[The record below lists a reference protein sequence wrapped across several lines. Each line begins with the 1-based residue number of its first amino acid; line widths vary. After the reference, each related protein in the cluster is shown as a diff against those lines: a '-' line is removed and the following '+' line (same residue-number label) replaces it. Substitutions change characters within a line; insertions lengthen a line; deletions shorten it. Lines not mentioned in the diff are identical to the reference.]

1 MTALVVGV
9 LIMTSILAGA
19 PMYLKSIE
27 ALGLQSALQVLSP
40 SNRNV
45 QVSVDRLPLT
55 KRSVVSATEQVD
67 VALRELGN
75 LPISVT
81 QESHTRL
88 HYWGLKSDAI
98 IPGPASDSAILQRFE
113 GFSTH
118 VDYVE
123 GGAPS
128 ELVTQEA
135 AITVAQVAVPVD
147 RAELLGVTVGD
158 DIWIASSTEDPP
170 YLKLQVV
177 GLFTPRD
184 LQEEFW
190 FGLGRE
196 VMDPP
201 SPSLVARPPLPLFL
215 SKDVLFDVVTGGS
228 AAIGAHRWLVQLDFE
243 ELQTQSPSNIAG
255 KVDLLEH
262 ALRRGLPESTVISA
276 LGNPLRSLVRRI
288 SFARIPTLMMGGV
301 LLLAAGY
308 YSIMAAAG
316 MVSRR
321 RVDTARLW
329 GRGTG
334 RRQMANL
341 FFKESMFLVLIPAGV
356 APFVA
361 GATITGIGW
370 LPSYESVLL
379 GSGMP
384 VYLSW
389 HPFAWSFAGAGA
401 VIAYMQW
408 SVWNGGGRSIPA
420 EKMSIFRVDGKPFLQ
435 RYYLDFFFFV
445 FGGLVL
451 WDLSSETS
459 VVTDGGS
466 EVAGVNP
473 LLVVGPAI
481 FLAVAVIISLRV
493 LPPLARLISSGFA
506 RRAPVWVHLISSLFA
521 RVPLTYAW
529 PVAIL
534 GMAAGT
540 VMFSATIA
548 ATLEQSSVDQSGY
561 EVGTDLR
568 IFPVDLSQGPL
579 TGVLNSVRS
588 VEGVRGV
595 SSGLRTVGAIRLGG
609 EGVPFE
615 FLAIEPQYFEDI
627 GVFRNDYSSVPIQNL
642 INDLEYSIPLAP
654 LFVSESAKR
663 VGFRMRSDVIAT
675 DIRASMRLRDA
686 EGFSHSVDLG
696 PVTSREWQ
704 VRMGKLPSTAILP
717 VEVLGLTFFELTPNE
732 IGTPV
737 VIHIDDLMFDLDD
750 GPPVVF
756 ESFDDE
762 KEMGNK
768 TWYPLASVAGV
779 DTSSTIFHYSPGT
792 GETVLSEAGLQISLG
807 IGTDRGVRGV
817 VRASSGTVPVLISQT
832 ALESNDLVAGSETVI
847 NVFNRSVPVR
857 VVNAVEYFPTLEPGD
872 GGFVV
877 ADIQQL
883 WKHLALSS
891 ANSAGVSAEIF
902 VGLVDSNDTNLI
914 DSVSS
919 EIGGLHSVSSR
930 EEIRRMSVV
939 TPLAVAGWQGAS
951 IVTGLIATLLALM
964 GFLTFGSMRPAV
976 DEFNLAVLKALGM
989 SKPSFILITFLEQL
1003 LVLVFGVVAGVTCGF
1018 FMARIAVHAASQTD
1032 IKANTL
1038 PPVVFSTDWI
1048 YVGGFVLTLVLLSSV
1063 IFIVD
1068 VFFLKRIRVVET
1080 IRISGQSG

>member
-27 ALGLQSALQVLSP
+27 ALGLRSALQVLSP

-55 KRSVVSATEQVD
+55 KLSVASATEQVD

-75 LPISVT
+75 LPVSVT

-123 GGAPS
+123 GDAPS

-196 VMDPP
+196 VMEPP

-215 SKDVLFDVVTGGS
+215 SKDVLFDAVTGGS

-243 ELQTQSPSNIAG
+243 ELQTQSPSHIAG
-255 KVDLLEH
+255 KVDALEH

-276 LGNPLRSLVRRI
+276 LGNPLRSLVKRI

-341 FFKESMFLVLIPAGV
+341 FFKESVFLVLIPAGV

-389 HPFAWSFAGAGA
+389 HSFAWSFAGAGA
-401 VIAYMQW
+401 IIAYMQW
-408 SVWNGGGRSIPA
+408 SVWQGGGRSIPA

-435 RYYLDFFFFV
+435 RYYLDFLFFV

-459 VVTDGGS
+459 VVTEGGN
-466 EVAGVNP
+466 EMAGVNP

-493 LPPLARLISSGFA
+493 LPPIARLISSGFA
-506 RRAPVWVHLISSLFA
+506 KRGPVWVHLISSLFA

-609 EGVPFE
+609 EGMPFE
-615 FLAIEPQYFEDI
+615 FIAIEPQYFEDI
-627 GVFRNDYSSVPIQNL
+627 GVFRDDYSSVPIRNL
-642 INDLEYSIPLAP
+642 LNDLEYSIPLAP
-654 LFVSESAKR
+654 LLVSESAKR
-663 VGFRMRSDVIAT
+663 VGFRMRSDVIAK
-675 DIRASMRLRDA
+675 DIRASMRLLDA
-686 EGFSHSVDLG
+686 KGFSHSVDLG
-696 PVTSREWQ
+696 PVTTREWQ

-717 VEVLGLTFFELTPNE
+717 VQVLGLTFFELTPNE

-737 VIHIDDLMFDLDD
+737 VIQIDDLMFDLDD

-762 KEMGNK
+762 KERDNK
-768 TWYPLASVAGV
+768 KWYPLASAAGV
-779 DTSSTIFHYSPGT
+779 DTSSAIFHYSPGT
-792 GETVLSEAGLQISLG
+792 GETDLSESGLLINLG
-807 IGTDRGVRGV
+807 TGTDRGVRGV
-817 VRASSGTVPVLISQT
+817 VRASSGTVPVLFSQT

-877 ADIQQL
+877 ADIKQL

-902 VGLVDSNDTNLI
+902 VGLVDSSDSNLI

-919 EIGGLHSVSSR
+919 EIGGLHSVYSR

-989 SKPSFILITFLEQL
+989 SKPSFILITLLEHL
-1003 LVLVFGVVAGVTCGF
+1003 LVLIFGVMAGVACGF
-1018 FMARIAVHAASQTD
+1018 FMARIAVDAASQTD
-1032 IKANTL
+1032 MKVSAL
-1038 PPVVFSTDWI
+1038 PPIVFSTDWI
-1048 YVGGFVLTLVLLSSV
+1048 YVGGFVFALVLLSTV
-1063 IFIVD
+1063 IFIWD
-1068 VFFLKRIRVVET
+1068 VFFLKRISVVET

>member
-27 ALGLQSALQVLSP
+27 ALGLQSALKVLSP

-55 KRSVVSATEQVD
+55 KRSLASATEQVD

-75 LPISVT
+75 LPINVT

-88 HYWGLKSDAI
+88 HYWGLQPDAI

-113 GFSTH
+113 GFSAH

-123 GGAPS
+123 GEVPS
-128 ELVTQEA
+128 DIVTQEG

-147 RAELLGVTVGD
+147 RAELLDVTVGD

-184 LQEEFW
+184 LRDEFW

-196 VMDPP
+196 VMEPP

-243 ELQTQSPSNIAG
+243 ELQFQSPSDIAG
-255 KVDLLEH
+255 KVDALEH

-301 LLLAAGY
+301 LLLAAAY

-329 GRGTG
+329 GRGAG
-334 RRQMANL
+334 RSQMANL
-341 FFKESMFLVLIPAGV
+341 FFKESVFLVLIPAGL

-361 GATITGIGW
+361 AATITGIGW

-379 GSGMP
+379 GTGMP

-389 HPFAWSFAGAGA
+389 HPFVWSFAGAGG

-408 SVWNGGGRSIPA
+408 SVWKGGGRSIPA
-420 EKMSIFRVDGKPFLQ
+420 EKMSVFSVDGKPFLQ
-435 RYYLDFFFFV
+435 RYYLDFLFFV

-459 VVTDGGS
+459 VVTEGGR
-466 EVAGVNP
+466 ENVAVNP
-473 LLVVGPAI
+473 LLVVAPAI
-481 FLAVAVIISLRV
+481 FLAVAVMISLRV
-493 LPPLARLISSGFA
+493 LPPIAKLISNGFA
-506 RRAPVWVHLISSLFA
+506 KRGPAWVHLISSLFA

-529 PVAIL
+529 PVAIV

-579 TGVLNSVRS
+579 TGVLKTVRG

-595 SSGLRTVGAIRLGG
+595 SSGLRTTGAIRLGG

-615 FLAIEPQYFEDI
+615 FIAIEPQYFEDI
-627 GVFRNDYSSVPIQNL
+627 GVFRNDYSSVPIRNL
-642 INDLEYSIPLAP
+642 LHDLEYSSPMAP
-654 LFVSESAKR
+654 LLVSESAKR
-663 VGFRMRSDVIAT
+663 VGLRMRSDIISK
-675 DIRASMRLRDA
+675 DIRASMRLLDA

-696 PVTSREWQ
+696 PLTSREWQ
-704 VRMGKLPSTAILP
+704 VRMGQLPSTAILP

-737 VIHIDDLMFDLDD
+737 MIHIDDLMFDLGH

-756 ESFDDE
+756 ESFDEE
-762 KEMGNK
+762 KETGNK
-768 TWYPLASVAGV
+768 TWYPLASPAGI
-779 DTSSTIFHYSPGT
+779 DTSSIIFYYTQGT
-792 GETVLSEAGLQISLG
+792 DGTDLSEAGLQINLG
-807 IGTDRGVRGV
+807 VGTDRGVRGV
-817 VRASSGTVPVLISQT
+817 VRALSGTLPVLFSQT
-832 ALESNDLVAGSETVI
+832 ALESNGLATGSETVI

-857 VVNAVEYFPTLEPGD
+857 VVNAVEYFPTLEPSD

-902 VGLVDSNDTNLI
+902 VGLIDPNDANII

-976 DEFNLAVLKALGM
+976 DEFNIAVLKTLGM
-989 SKPSFILITFLEQL
+989 SKPGFILITFLEQL
-1003 LVLVFGVVAGVTCGF
+1003 SVMVFGVVAGVTCGF
-1018 FMARIAVHAASQTD
+1018 FMARIAVDAASQTD
-1032 IKANTL
+1032 IKVTTL
-1038 PPVVFSTDWI
+1038 PPIVFSTDWI
-1048 YVGGFVLTLVLLSSV
+1048 YVGGFVIALVLLSTV
-1063 IFIVD
+1063 IFVRD
-1068 VFFLKRIRVVET
+1068 LFFLKRISVVET